1 MQGWQKAT
9 GLIIKKSR
17 NRENDQLL
25 VIYTKELGKVMVS
38 ARGSQKITS
47 RRLGAIDTLNFVS
60 IVVREHHPFYT
71 LKEVSLISSLQTLK
85 TDYQKK
91 RRLLYILEVIDKLTS
106 FGQVDIPLYRFLKQF
121 LVTNAEEGLDE
132 DSLFSQTLKLLQILG
147 YTLPPQSFRSW
158 ATLEKYLESL
168 SEKNLLSRE
177 L

>member
-1 MQGWQKAT
+1 MQGWQKAN
-9 GLIIKKSR
+9 GIIIKKSR

-25 VIYTKELGKVMVS
+25 VVYTKELGKIMVT

-47 RRLGAIDTLNFVS
+47 RRLGSLDTLNYVS
-60 IVVREHHPFYT
+60 LVVRENHPFFS

-91 RRLLYILEVIDKLTS
+91 RRLLYILEIVDKLTS
-106 FGQVDIPLYRFLKQF
+106 FGQPDEPLYRFLKKF
-121 LVTNAEEGLDE
+121 LVTNGT
-132 DSLFSQTLKLLQILG
+132 DSLNEDGLFQLTLELLEILG
-147 YTLPPQSFRSW
+147 YTLPPESFRSW
-158 ATLEKYLESL
+158 ATLEKYLETL